1 MTCQKHEGRPY
12 LPAQKG
18 GKYGLP
24 CWRGP
29 LFVRTFEG
37 VERGRG
43 AWIPPPEKGRAVS
56 IIETDA
62 VLHEAHRD
70 NHTHRDVNGGWLRPA
85 VFGAMDGLVSNL
97 ALMTGVAGGAVSQ
110 QTIVITGLAG
120 LAAGAFSMA
129 AGEYT
134 SVASQREL
142 VEAELDVERRELRK
156 HPKDEERELAELYE
170 SRGVEP
176 ALAREVARQ
185 LSRDPEQALEIHAR
199 EELGIDPG
207 DLPSPLVAAVSSFGA
222 FALGALLPVLPY
234 LLGASALWPAVLLAL
249 VGLFACGAVVAR
261 VTARNWL
268 YSGLR
273 QLVLGGAAAALT
285 YGLGTLFGVAVGS

>member
-1 MTCQKHEGRPY
+1 M
-12 LPAQKG
+12 A
-18 GKYGLP
+18 
-24 CWRGP
+24 
-29 LFVRTFEG
+29 
-37 VERGRG
+37 
-43 AWIPPPEKGRAVS
+43 
-56 IIETDA
+56 IIDIEA
-62 VLHEAHRD
+62 PLHEAHRD

-97 ALMTGVAGGAVSQ
+97 ALITGVAGGAVSH

-156 HPKDEERELAELYE
+156 HPEDEERELAALYAA
-170 SRGVEP
+170 RGVEP
-176 ALAREVARQ
+176 ELAREVARQ

-199 EELGIDPG
+199 EELGVDPG
-207 DLPSPLVAAVSSFGA
+207 DLPSPLVAAVSSFGS
-222 FALGALLPVLPY
+222 FALGALLPVLPF
-234 LLGASALWPAVLLAL
+234 LLGATALWPALLLAL
-249 VGLFACGAVVAR
+249 VGLFGCGAVVAR
-261 VTARNWL
+261 VTARTWW

-273 QLVLGGAAAALT
+273 QLALGGAAAGVTYAL
-285 YGLGTLFGVAVGS
+285 GALFGTAVG

>member
-1 MTCQKHEGRPY
+1 MSVME
-12 LPAQKG
+12 
-18 GKYGLP
+18 
-24 CWRGP
+24 
-29 LFVRTFEG
+29 
-37 VERGRG
+37 
-43 AWIPPPEKGRAVS
+43 IM
-56 IIETDA
+56 DA
-62 VLHEAHRD
+62 AAPTHVAHRD

-97 ALMTGVAGGAVSQ
+97 ALMTGVAGGALSQ
-110 QTIVITGLAG
+110 QTIIITGLAG

-142 VEAELDVERRELRK
+142 VQAELDIERSELRK
-156 HPKDEERELAELYE
+156 HPEDELDELAALYV

-176 ALAREVARQ
+176 ALARQVAEQ

-199 EELGIDPG
+199 EELGIDPS
-207 DLPSPLVAAVSSFGA
+207 DLPSPTVAALSSFGS

-234 LLGASALWPAVLLAL
+234 LLGASAIWPAVLLAL

-261 VTARNWL
+261 VTARSWWF
-268 YSGLR
+268 SGLR
-273 QLVLGGAAAALT
+273 QLALGGAAAGVT
-285 YGLGTLFGVAVGS
+285 YVLGALFGTVVG

>member
-1 MTCQKHEGRPY
+1 ME
-12 LPAQKG
+12 
-18 GKYGLP
+18 
-24 CWRGP
+24 
-29 LFVRTFEG
+29 VM
-37 VERGRG
+37 
-43 AWIPPPEKGRAVS
+43 
-56 IIETDA
+56 DA
-62 VLHEAHRD
+62 SAPTHIAHRD

-142 VEAELDVERRELRK
+142 VLAELDVERRELRK
-156 HPKDEERELAELYE
+156 HPKDELAELAALYE

-176 ALAREVARQ
+176 ELAREVAKQ
-185 LSRDPEQALEIHAR
+185 LSKDPEQALEIHAR
-199 EELGIDPG
+199 EELGIDPS
-207 DLPSPLVAAVSSFGA
+207 DLPSPMVAAVSSFGS

-234 LLGASALWPAVLLAL
+234 LLGASRLWPAVLLAL
-249 VGLFACGAVVAR
+249 VGLFGCGAVVAR
-261 VTARNWL
+261 VTARSWW

-273 QLVLGGAAAALT
+273 QLALGGAAAGVT
-285 YGLGTLFGVAVGS
+285 YVLGALFGTAVG

>member
-1 MTCQKHEGRPY
+1 M
-12 LPAQKG
+12 A
-18 GKYGLP
+18 
-24 CWRGP
+24 
-29 LFVRTFEG
+29 
-37 VERGRG
+37 
-43 AWIPPPEKGRAVS
+43 
-56 IIETDA
+56 IIETEA
-62 VLHEAHRD
+62 SLHEAHRD

-97 ALMTGVAGGAVSQ
+97 ALMTGVAGGAVAH
-110 QTIVITGLAG
+110 QTVVLTGLAG

-142 VEAELDVERRELRK
+142 VQAELEVERRELRK
-156 HPKDEERELAELYE
+156 HPRCEERELAELYE
-170 SRGVEP
+170 ARGVAP

-185 LSRDPEQALEIHAR
+185 LSKDPEQALEIHAR

-207 DLPSPLVAAVSSFGA
+207 DLPSPTVAAASSFGS

-234 LLGASALWPAVLLAL
+234 LLGATVLWPAVLLAL
-249 VGLFACGAVVAR
+249 LGLFACGAVVAR
-261 VTARNWL
+261 VTARSWW

-273 QLVLGGAAAALT
+273 QLALGGAAAGVTYAL
-285 YGLGTLFGVAVGS
+285 GSLFGAAV

>member
-1 MTCQKHEGRPY
+1 MS
-12 LPAQKG
+12 
-18 GKYGLP
+18 
-24 CWRGP
+24 
-29 LFVRTFEG
+29 V
-37 VERGRG
+37 
-43 AWIPPPEKGRAVS
+43 ID
-56 IIETDA
+56 TDA
-62 VLHEAHRD
+62 DLHDAHRD

-97 ALMTGVAGGAVSQ
+97 ALISGVAGGSVSSQ
-110 QTIVITGLAG
+110 AIVLTGLAG

-142 VEAELDVERRELRK
+142 VLAELDVERRELRK
-156 HPKDEERELAELYE
+156 HPKDEQDELAALYE
-170 SRGVEP
+170 SRGVDP
-176 ALAREVARQ
+176 DLARKVACQ

-199 EELGIDPG
+199 EELGVDPS
-207 DLPSPLVAAVSSFGA
+207 DLPSPTVAAVSSFGS

-234 LLGASALWPAVLLAL
+234 LLGAVTLWPAALLAL

-261 VTARNWL
+261 VTARSWW

-273 QLVLGGAAAALT
+273 QLILGGAAAAVT
-285 YGLGTLFGVAVGS
+285 FGLGVLFGTAVG

>member
-1 MTCQKHEGRPY
+1 M
-12 LPAQKG
+12 A
-18 GKYGLP
+18 
-24 CWRGP
+24 
-29 LFVRTFEG
+29 
-37 VERGRG
+37 
-43 AWIPPPEKGRAVS
+43 
-56 IIETDA
+56 IIETEA
-62 VLHEAHRD
+62 ALHEAHRD

-110 QTIVITGLAG
+110 QTIIVTGLVG

-142 VEAELDVERRELRK
+142 VQAELDVERRELRK
-156 HPKDEERELAELYE
+156 HPQDEERELAALYV

-176 ALAREVARQ
+176 DLAREVARQ
-185 LSRDPEQALEIHAR
+185 LSKDPEQALEIHAR

-207 DLPSPLVAAVSSFGA
+207 DLPSPTVAAVSSFGS

-234 LLGASALWPAVLLAL
+234 LLGATVLWPALLLAF
-249 VGLFACGAVVAR
+249 VGLFACGAVVAK
-261 VTARNWL
+261 VTARSWWF
-268 YSGLR
+268 SGLR
-273 QLVLGGAAAALT
+273 QLALGGAAAGVT
-285 YGLGTLFGVAVGS
+285 YVLGSLFGTAVG

>member
-1 MTCQKHEGRPY
+1 M
-12 LPAQKG
+12 A
-18 GKYGLP
+18 
-24 CWRGP
+24 
-29 LFVRTFEG
+29 
-37 VERGRG
+37 
-43 AWIPPPEKGRAVS
+43 
-56 IIETDA
+56 IIETEA
-62 VLHEAHRD
+62 TLHVAHRD

-97 ALMTGVAGGAVSQ
+97 ALMTGVAGGSVSQ

-170 SRGVEP
+170 ARGVEP
-176 ALAREVARQ
+176 ELAREVARQ

-207 DLPSPLVAAVSSFGA
+207 DLLPAVAAVSSFGS

-234 LLGASALWPAVLLAL
+234 LLGATVLWPALLLAMI
-249 VGLFACGAVVAR
+249 GLFACGAVVAK
-261 VTARNWL
+261 VTARSWWF
-268 YSGLR
+268 SGLR
-273 QLVLGGAAAALT
+273 QLALGGAAAGVTYAL
-285 YGLGTLFGVAVGS
+285 GSLFGAAVG